1 MAANNEEILSHVEAL
16 GGGYV
21 WEPEIFAVTLMKVP
35 VTDTQVAG
43 LQDLRGVQQI
53 ALNASN
59 LSFAAVEAIAR
70 IPALA
75 SLVLS
80 GSTFSTEQV
89 AKLQLIC
96 PEVLLV
102 AAAA

>member
-21 WEPEIFAVTLMKVP
+21 WEPETFAVTLMKVP
-35 VTDTQVAG
+35 VTDTQVVS

-59 LSFAAVEAIAR
+59 LSFATLEAIAR

-80 GSTFSTEQV
+80 GSTLSAEQV

-102 AAAA
+102 ASAA